1 MFFIFNYYNLPSAH
15 IIMIAQYLHFLFFAG
30 KDLLWNLVE
39 RGPSCTFVVHIREVI
54 LSFAMFWMGE
64 GEGVGWGFGACKL
77 YRASKGSVING
88 LLLFG
93 GVTWPVLTHTARV
106 GGGGEGGKKRG

>member
-1 MFFIFNYYNLPSAH
+1 
-15 IIMIAQYLHFLFFAG
+15 
-30 KDLLWNLVE
+30 
-39 RGPSCTFVVHIREVI
+39 
-54 LSFAMFWMGE
+54 MGE